1 MDEHFITGDD
11 PSGTENDAHA
21 LSPER
26 VRSVLEALQEE
37 ADHAAIRDLV
47 APLRTEDLAELING
61 LSAPERE
68 TLIEAIKRDFDDEI
82 LPFLDPETA
91 DAVME
96 QLGTRRSAQAI
107 AELELDDALHILEDL
122 DPEEQQEILK
132 SIDPA
137 TRKELEAG
145 LSYPEESAGRL
156 MRRNMVFVPEFWSV
170 GDTIDY
176 LRRHPKLPEDFYV
189 IYVINPQF
197 RPVGLLPLA
206 TVMRHARDAKVADL
220 MQRDLQKFSTSTDQ
234 EEVAHIFRKYGLV
247 EAPVIGEE
255 GRLVGSITV
264 DDAVEV
270 MREEVEEDYLRSS
283 GLTGQDVSGTV
294 LASVRTRFPWLFV
307 NLMTAML
314 AAFVV
319 NAFSDTIAHL
329 VILAVLMPIVASMG
343 GNAGIQASTVTVRA
357 IAMRRVN
364 VRGAWKTV
372 WKEVLIGGLNGLG
385 IALLTGAGIFVFYGD
400 PQIAVIFALAMMLVM
415 VMAGLAGAGL
425 PMLMRRLGIDPAIT
439 SGVFLT
445 MLTDIV
451 GFLSFLGLATLLV
464 TR

>member
-1 MDEHFITGDD
+1 MDERSAFSDDATGMESDI
-11 PSGTENDAHA
+11 HA

-26 VRSVLEALQEE
+26 VRDVLEALDRQDGGEVRNL
-37 ADHAAIRDLV
+37 I
-47 APLRTEDLAELING
+47 APLHTEDLAELING
-61 LSAPERE
+61 LSPDERE
-68 TLIEAIKRDFDDEI
+68 RLIEAIKFNFDDEV

-107 AELELDDALHILEDL
+107 AEMELDDALHILEDL
-122 DPEEQQEILK
+122 DTEDQQEILK
-132 SIDPA
+132 TIDPA

-156 MRRNMVFVPEFWSV
+156 MRRSMVFVPEFWTV
-170 GDTIDY
+170 GDAIDY

-189 IYVINPQF
+189 LYVINPQF
-197 RPVGLLPLA
+197 RPVGILPLS
-206 TVMRHARDAKVADL
+206 TLMRHPRSARITDL
-220 MQRDLQKFSTSTDQ
+220 MQKDLHCFTTTTDQ
-234 EEVAHIFRKYGLV
+234 EEVAYVFRKYGLV
-247 EAPVIGEE
+247 EAPVLGEE
-255 GRLVGSITV
+255 GRLVGTITV

-270 MREEVEEDYLRSS
+270 MREELEEDFLRSS
-283 GLTGQDVSGTV
+283 GLTGQDLSRTV
-294 LASVRTRFPWLFV
+294 LASVKTRFPWLFV
-307 NLMTAML
+307 NVLTAMM
-314 AAFVV
+314 AAAVIDLF
-319 NAFSDTIAHL
+319 DETIEHL
-329 VILAVLMPIVASMG
+329 VVLAVLMPIIASMG

-357 IAMRRVN
+357 IAMRRVD
-364 VRGAWKTV
+364 VRGAWRSV

-385 IALLTGAGIFVFYGD
+385 IAAITGTGIYMIYGN
-400 PQIAVIFALAMMLVM
+400 PQIAMVFALAMILVM

-464 TR
+464 VR

>member
-1 MDEHFITGDD
+1 MDERSATGDD
-11 PSGTENDAHA
+11 PIGSERDVHA

-26 VRSVLEALQEE
+26 VRSVLEALEGTDAE
-37 ADHAAIRDLV
+37 SIRQLV
-47 APLRTEDLAELING
+47 EPLHTEDLAELING
-61 LSAPERE
+61 LSALERE
-68 TLIEAIKRDFDDEI
+68 KLIDAIKRDFDDEI
-82 LPFLDPETA
+82 LPFLDTETA

-96 QLGTRRSAQAI
+96 QLGARRSAQAI
-107 AELELDDALHILEDL
+107 GELELDDALHILEDL

-197 RPVGLLPLA
+197 RPVGFMPLA
-206 TVMRHARDAKVADL
+206 TVMRHSRDAKVADL
-220 MQRDLQKFSTSTDQ
+220 MQRDLQKFNTSTDQ

-270 MREEVEEDYLRSS
+270 MREELEEDFMKSS
-283 GLTGQDVSGTV
+283 GVSGQDSGAV
-294 LASVRTRFPWLFV
+294 LAAVRMRFPWLFV
-307 NLMTAML
+307 NLITAIL
-314 AAFVV
+314 ASFVIDR
-319 NAFSDTIAHL
+319 FSATIEQM

-372 WKEVLIGGLNGLG
+372 WKEVMIGGLNGFG
-385 IALLTGAGIFVFYGD
+385 IALLTGVGIWLFYGD
-400 PQIAVIFALAMMLVM
+400 PQIAAIFALAMMVVM

-464 TR
+464 M

>member
-1 MDEHFITGDD
+1 MDERSAISDD
-11 PSGTENDAHA
+11 PSAVEADVHA
-21 LSPER
+21 LSPEL
-26 VRSVLEALQEE
+26 VRDVFEALDG
-37 ADHAAIRDLV
+37 ADGKEVRRLIE
-47 APLRTEDLAELING
+47 PLRTEDLAELING

-68 TLIEAIKRDFDDEI
+68 KLIDFIKRDFDDDV
-82 LPFLDPETA
+82 LPFLDPDTA

-96 QLGTRRSAQAI
+96 QLGIRRSAQAI

-122 DPEEQQEILK
+122 EPEDQQEILK

-206 TVMRHARDAKVADL
+206 TLMRHPRDAKIAEL
-220 MQRDLQKFSTSTDQ
+220 MQRDLHSFTTSTDQ
-234 EEVAHIFRKYGLV
+234 EEVAYVFRKYGLV
-247 EAPVIGEE
+247 EAPVLGEE

-270 MREEVEEDYLRSS
+270 MREELEEDLLISS
-283 GLTGQDVSGTV
+283 GVSGQDISGSV

-314 AAFVV
+314 AALVV
-319 NAFSDTIAHL
+319 NAFSQTIAHL

-372 WKEVLIGGLNGLG
+372 WKEVLIGGLNGVG
-385 IALLTGAGIFVFYGD
+385 IALLTGTGIWLLYGD
-400 PQIAVIFALAMMLVM
+400 PQIAAIFALAMILVM

-451 GFLSFLGLATLLV
+451 GFLSFLGLATMLV
-464 TR
+464 AR

>member
-1 MDEHFITGDD
+1 MDERSAISDD
-11 PSGTENDAHA
+11 IAVETDAHA
-21 LSPER
+21 LSPELVRELLDVLDSADVMR
-26 VRSVLEALQEE
+26 VQS
-37 ADHAAIRDLV
+37 LV
-47 APLRTEDLAELING
+47 DPLRTEDLAELING
-61 LSAPERE
+61 LSAPQRE
-68 TLIEAIKRDFDDEI
+68 ALIDAIKRDFDDDV
-82 LPFLDPETA
+82 LPFLDADTA

-122 DPEEQQEILK
+122 EPEDQQEILK

-170 GDTIDY
+170 GDAIDY
-176 LRRHPKLPEDFYV
+176 LRRHPKLPEEFYV

-206 TVMRHARDAKVADL
+206 TVMRHARDTKISDL
-220 MQRDLQKFSTSTDQ
+220 MQRDLHAFTTSTDQ
-234 EEVAHIFRKYGLV
+234 EEVAYIFRKYGLV
-247 EAPVIGEE
+247 EAPVLGEE

-270 MREEVEEDYLRSS
+270 MREELEEDLLISS
-283 GLTGQDVSGTV
+283 GVSGQDLSGSV
-294 LASVRTRFPWLFV
+294 LTSVRTRFPWLFV
-307 NLMTAML
+307 NLVTAMI
-314 AAFVV
+314 AASVV
-319 NAFSDTIAHL
+319 DAFDKTIEHL
-329 VILAVLMPIVASMG
+329 VLLAVLMPIIASMG

-364 VRGAWKTV
+364 VRGVWKTI
-372 WKEVLIGGLNGLG
+372 WKEMLTGGLNGLG
-385 IALLTGAGIFVFYGD
+385 IAAITGFGIWAIYGNSE
-400 PQIAVIFALAMMLVM
+400 IAMIFSLAMILVM
-415 VMAGLAGAGL
+415 IMAGLAGAGL
-425 PMLMRRLGIDPAIT
+425 PILMRRLGIDPAIT

-451 GFLSFLGLATLLV
+451 GFLSFLGLATLMV
-464 TR
+464 AR